1 MSSTKV
7 LLLNLFVFLF
17 IGGMAQENQK
27 KTALL
32 VIDVQ
37 DFYFPGGDME
47 LKNPE
52 IAAANTVRLIDRSR
66 ESRIEVIF
74 IKHKYEPGGNIYKTI
89 VPTKFER
96 VYTKTKINSFI
107 GTDLRA
113 YLEERDIGSL
123 VICGMQTHMCVEA
136 ATRAAVDLGYTCT
149 VVHDACATRD
159 LSFGDKIVS
168 AEDVHLSTLSTL
180 KSYAKVVS
188 TDEFLESVNSLKH

>member
-107 GTDLRA
+107 GTDLQA

-159 LSFGDKIVS
+159 LTFGDKIVS